1 MRSASDLTGQYQQ
14 QLAGAAEDGSAGRG
28 ATLITDPTEHI
39 KKMKQSG
46 VFLGGYQSKSG
57 HSSLII
63 PGPVPP
69 IDSKQFFS
77 PQSKKGATFD

>member
-1 MRSASDLTGQYQQ
+1 MRSASDLTGLLQQ
-14 QLAGAAEDGSAGRG
+14 QHAAAGEGAGG
-28 ATLITDPTEHI
+28 AGLITDPADHI
-39 KKMKQSG
+39 YKMKQSG
-46 VFLGGYQSKSG
+46 KFLGGYQSKSG

-77 PQSKKGATFD
+77 PQSKKGAIFD

>member
-1 MRSASDLTGQYQQ
+1 MRSASDLTGLHQQ
-14 QLAGAAEDGSAGRG
+14 QQVAAEDGGAGIG
-28 ATLITDPTEHI
+28 LITDPAEHI

-46 VFLGGYQSKSG
+46 MFLGGYQSKSG
-57 HSSLII
+57 HASLII

-77 PQSKKGATFD
+77 PQSKKGAAFD